1 MCFLGKQGADALVD
15 GVRGEMVRERV
26 ETGRRQRPSRQQGR
40 RSKTAFL
47 EMELLLIKNSL
58 M

>member
-1 MCFLGKQGADALVD
+1 
-15 GVRGEMVRERV
+15 MVRERV

-40 RSKTAFL
+40 RSKTALL
-47 EMELLLIKNSL
+47 EMELFLIKNSL